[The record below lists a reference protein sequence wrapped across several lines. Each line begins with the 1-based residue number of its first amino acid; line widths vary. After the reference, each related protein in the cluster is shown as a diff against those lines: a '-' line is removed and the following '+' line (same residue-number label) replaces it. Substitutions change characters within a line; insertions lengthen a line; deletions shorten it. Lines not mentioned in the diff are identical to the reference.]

1 MTLSLALELSLA
13 VLIVSAAAWCV
24 FAKRSFAASVAF
36 VSLGLLLTIVWVQLG
51 APDVALTEAAL
62 GSGLTGVLLLG
73 ASARLRDSAAE
84 QAAPTGAGRRLLA
97 AVACTVVSA
106 GLAYAVLN
114 PTEPAPTLA
123 PAALA
128 SLPQLQL
135 GNPVTGVLMGYRA
148 IDTLLE
154 VVVLLFALVAVWSLT
169 PDRCWGGRAGETPA
183 PQVDGVL
190 PYFGKVLPPLGLV
203 IGAYLFWIG
212 SDAPGGEF
220 QSAAVLAAMG
230 LLIVMAGVRGAPRI
244 SGRRLRMLIAVGP
257 LVFIAVAF
265 AGLGLAGA
273 FLGYPPEHAKAVILL
288 IEVPVTLSLAVML
301 VLLVLGPSGQ
311 AEDR

>member
-13 VLIVSAAAWCV
+13 VLIVAAAAWCV

-169 PDRCWGGRAGETPA
+169 PDRSWGGRAGETPA

-203 IGAYLFWIG
+203 IGTYLFWIG

-230 LLIVMAGVRGAPRI
+230 LLIVLAGVRGAPRI
-244 SGRRLRMLIAVGP
+244 SGCRLRMLIAVGP

>member
-1 MTLSLALELSLA
+1 
-13 VLIVSAAAWCV
+13 
-24 FAKRSFAASVAF
+24 
-36 VSLGLLLTIVWVQLG
+36 
-51 APDVALTEAAL
+51 
-62 GSGLTGVLLLG
+62 
-73 ASARLRDSAAE
+73 
-84 QAAPTGAGRRLLA
+84 
-97 AVACTVVSA
+97 
-106 GLAYAVLN
+106 
-114 PTEPAPTLA
+114 
-123 PAALA
+123 
-128 SLPQLQL
+128 
-135 GNPVTGVLMGYRA
+135 MGYRA

-169 PDRCWGGRAGETPA
+169 PDRSWGGRAGETPA

-203 IGAYLFWIG
+203 IGTYLFWIG

-230 LLIVMAGVRGAPRI
+230 LLIVLAGVRGAPRI

>member
-1 MTLSLALELSLA
+1 VTLSLALELSLA

-169 PDRCWGGRAGETPA
+169 PDRYWGGRAGEPPA

-190 PYFGKVLPPLGLV
+190 PYFGKVLPPFGLV